1 MASVGA
7 GIPTIHLADEQ
18 WFSKLLDAERKGLVI
33 KKLIFETGGSSW
45 FNSDRQGGEMNKQ
58 TAELQ
63 RKVGRVDMVDI
74 QTGEKLD
81 RKTG

>member
-1 MASVGA
+1 MSNGFQNCW
-7 GIPTIHLADEQ
+7 TRR
-18 WFSKLLDAERKGLVI
+18 KKGLVI

-45 FNSDRQGGEMNKQ
+45 FNSDRQGGEINKQ
-58 TAELQ
+58 SAELQ